1 MESYIVVTGYN
12 KCLKENPKL
21 ENDVVKRIFN
31 HYIRIPILDIEYYNL
46 ILYYLSNEIDQ

>member
-31 HYIRIPILDIEYYNL
+31 HFDNTDFRHCILQPYIILPFERD
-46 ILYYLSNEIDQ
+46 